1 MEATKIY
8 LLWTLLFFT
17 VIITLLLY
25 RRVRFISE
33 QKKLIVIK
41 DEHKGTLLRE
51 IHHRVKNNLQII
63 SSLIEL
69 QIDKPDTDLYS
80 SLREIQT
87 KMRTIAIAHQMM
99 YEETELKN
107 VDLQTYFENMV
118 ATTFEILVATHS
130 IQRRIRM
137 NCNNLH
143 PEVLIS
149 LALAVNEMLI
159 NTVKH
164 VLPYVEHCFV
174 EMECKSESGQLHFTY
189 SDNGPGAQKKKLGK
203 ITGSGIRLIHQLARQ
218 MNAKLMVEIHKS
230 GKVDYL
236 IVFDQLPEN
245 EITKDD

>member
-1 MEATKIY
+1 MEPTKIY
-8 LLWTLLFFT
+8 LLWALLLLA
-17 VIITLLLY
+17 IIVTLLLY
-25 RRVRFISE
+25 RRVRLISE
-33 QKKLIVIK
+33 QKKLIAIK

-118 ATTFEILVATHS
+118 ATTFEILVTAHP
-130 IQRRIRM
+130 IQHRIRM

-164 VLPYVEHCFV
+164 VLPYVENCSV
-174 EMECKSESGQLHFTY
+174 EMECKAKNGELYFTY
-189 SDNGPGAQKKKLGK
+189 SDNGPGVHKKKLGK

-218 MNAKLMVEIHKS
+218 MNAKLMVEIHNS
-230 GKVDYL
+230 GKVEYL
-236 IVFDQLPEN
+236 ITFNQLAEN
-245 EITKDD
+245 RTTKDD